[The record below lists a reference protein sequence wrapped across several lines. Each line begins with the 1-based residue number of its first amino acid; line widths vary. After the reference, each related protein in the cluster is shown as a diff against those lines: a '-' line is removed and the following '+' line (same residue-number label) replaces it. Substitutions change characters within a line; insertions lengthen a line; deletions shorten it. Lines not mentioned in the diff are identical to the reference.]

1 VSWQAAARAGGP
13 PSATIPHHPH
23 FLPDTMSKPFKRIL
37 FTGAAGNLGRR
48 LREHLHRFADVVRLA
63 DLADIGPAGPGVVR
77 CDLADRDQVMAM
89 CEGVDAILHFG
100 GVSTEEAFDPIMQ
113 ANILGMANLYEA
125 VHKLGIRRVVF
136 ASTNHTMGMYRTT
149 DLVDATMPTR
159 PDGYYG
165 VSKVFGESIS
175 RYYWDR
181 FGIETVCIRIGYCWP
196 EATNYRQMVTWLGL
210 DDLVQLLWRSLLT
223 PRVGHTITFGV
234 SDNPGRWWDDRHS
247 RHLGYNPTQSSLQ
260 FADKIAPVVDWEDMD
275 DITLTFQGGVF
286 LHNGPKYK
294 D

>member
-1 VSWQAAARAGGP
+1 M
-13 PSATIPHHPH
+13 T
-23 FLPDTMSKPFKRIL
+23 KPFKRIL

-48 LREHLHRFADVVRLA
+48 LRPHLHQFADVVRLA
-63 DLADIGPAGPGVVR
+63 DLADIGPAREGEEVVL
-77 CDLADRDQVMAM
+77 CDLADREQVMKM

-100 GVSTEEAFDPIMQ
+100 GVSTEEAFEPIMQ

-136 ASTNHTMGMYRTT
+136 ASTNHTMGMYKTT
-149 DLVDATMPTR
+149 DRVDATMPTR

-165 VSKVFGESIS
+165 VSKVFGEQLS

-181 FGIETVCIRIGYCWP
+181 FGIETVCIRIGYCWE

-210 DDLVQLLWRSLLT
+210 DDLVQLLYRSLVT
-223 PRVGHTITFGV
+223 PRVGHTITFGT
-234 SDNPGRWWDDRHS
+234 SDNDGAWWDARHS
-247 RHLGYNPTQSSLQ
+247 AHLAYKPVQSSRQ
-260 FADKIAPVVDWEDMD
+260 FAHKIAQTVNWEKME
-275 DITLTFQGGVF
+275 DITLTYQGGVF
-286 LHNGPKYK
+286 LNNGPKYK

>member
-1 VSWQAAARAGGP
+1 M
-13 PSATIPHHPH
+13 T
-23 FLPDTMSKPFKRIL
+23 KPFRRIL

-48 LREHLHRFADVVRLA
+48 LRERLHEFADIVRLA
-63 DLADIGPAGPGVVR
+63 DLADIGPAGPNEEVFQ
-77 CDLADRDQVMAM
+77 CDLADRDQVMKM

-100 GVSTEEAFDPIMQ
+100 GVSTEEAFAPIMQ
-113 ANILGMANLYEA
+113 ANILGMVNLYEA

-136 ASTNHTMGMYRTT
+136 ASTNHTMGMYKTT
-149 DLVDATMPTR
+149 DLVDATMPPR

-165 VSKVFGESIS
+165 VSKVFGESLS

-181 FGIETVCIRIGYCWP
+181 FGVETVCIRIGYCWP
-196 EATNYRQMVTWLGL
+196 EATNYRQLTTWLGL
-210 DDLVQLLWRSLLT
+210 DDMVQLLRRSLLT
-223 PRVGHTITFGV
+223 PRVGHTIAFGT
-234 SDNPGRWWDDRHS
+234 SDNDGRWWDDRHS
-247 RHLGYNPTQSSLQ
+247 RHLGYKPQESSRQ
-260 FADKIAPVVDWEDMD
+260 FADKVPDAVNWEDMN

>member
-1 VSWQAAARAGGP
+1 M
-13 PSATIPHHPH
+13 T
-23 FLPDTMSKPFKRIL
+23 KPFKRIL

-48 LREHLHRFADVVRLA
+48 LRPHLRQFADVVRLA
-63 DLADIGPAGPGVVR
+63 DLADIGPAGPGEEVVR

-100 GVSTEEAFDPIMQ
+100 GVSTEEAFEPIMQ

-136 ASTNHTMGMYRTT
+136 ASTNHTMGMYKTT
-149 DLVDATMPTR
+149 DQVDASMPTR

-165 VSKVFGESIS
+165 VSKVFGESLS

-181 FGIETVCIRIGYCWP
+181 FGIETVCIRIGYCWE

-210 DDLVQLLWRSLLT
+210 DDLVQLLWRALIT
-223 PRVGHTITFGV
+223 PRVGHTITFGI
-234 SDNPGRWWDDRHS
+234 SDNDGRWWDDRHAK
-247 RHLGYNPTQSSLQ
+247 HLAYKPVQSSRQ
-260 FADKIAPVVDWEDMD
+260 FAHKIPREVKWEDMN